1 MKLFR
6 VSLALG
12 LILCSQAWA
21 QKSGP
26 PEKPPDGGDQKP
38 PTLGPAPP
46 PSLNGPRS
54 STTTD
59 PSRLNHVRKIYVE
72 RIDNSLSDKLME
84 GLAKK
89 GRFSIVADVKEAD
102 AVLRGTCFDSHRLK
116 SLHSEVFLS
125 DRITGASIRQDNVR
139 RSFNPPALQ
148 KAVDDTAEII
158 LEHLDE
164 SVREAQRK

>member
-6 VSLALG
+6 VCLVLG
-12 LILCSQAWA
+12 LILCSTAWS
-21 QKSGP
+21 QKPGP
-26 PEKPPDGGDQKP
+26 PEKSPDGGDQKP

-54 STTTD
+54 SNTTD
-59 PSRLNHVRKIYVE
+59 PQRLNHVRKIYVE

-116 SLHSEVFLS
+116 SVHSEVFIS
-125 DRITGASIRQDNVR
+125 DRVTGASIWQDNVR

-158 LEHLDE
+158 LEHLNE